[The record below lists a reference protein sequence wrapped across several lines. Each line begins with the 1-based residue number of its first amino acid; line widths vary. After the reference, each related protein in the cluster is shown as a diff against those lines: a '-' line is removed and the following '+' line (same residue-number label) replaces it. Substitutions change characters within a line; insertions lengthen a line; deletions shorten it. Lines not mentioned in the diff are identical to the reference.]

1 MLDRMLDQK
10 DTAAVNVIFKDF
22 SKAFNCMRP
31 SILLQRLNAMN
42 VNSNITKLCTNVLSD
57 RKQCTQVN
65 SKMLDYLPV
74 EVGVPQGTLSGLL
87 FWLAFIDSYD
97 IPASAIQTIKY
108 ADDISCSWL
117 TEKSSVKKDRNVVT
131 LPTSEVQSLLNY
143 GRQWSTNNHMNLNI
157 AKTKVLPLSV
167 MKDCVYKKACD
178 FELVDSFRFLG
189 VLVDSQRLSIMS
201 KT

>member
-1 MLDRMLDQK
+1 MDMLDQK
-10 DTAAVNVIFKDF
+10 DTAAVNVIFKDL
-22 SKAFNCMRP
+22 SKAFNCMQP

-42 VNSNITKLCTNVLSD
+42 VTSNITKLCMNFLSD
-57 RKQCTQVN
+57 RKQCTRVN
-65 SKMLDYLPV
+65 SKMSDYLPV
-74 EVGVPQGTLSGLL
+74 EVGVPQGTLSGVL
-87 FWLAFIDSYD
+87 FWLAFIDRYD

-117 TEKSSVKKDRNVVT
+117 TEKCSVKEDRNVVT

-167 MKDCVYKKACD
+167 RKDCVYEKACD
-178 FELVDSFRFLG
+178 S
-189 VLVDSQRLSIMS
+189 
-201 KT
+201 